1 MISMFYLGV
10 SSNPD
15 FYSQLTDQF
24 VSESYGDLL
33 FSLYLALP
41 LAMKQPTSFRK
52 MFWTEKSE
60 CFKLIRMRPEHVA
73 PLQMSHWTSPP
84 ETDEG
89 VLMAQF
95 RAIMSEE
102 LSASSSPFLFE
113 VALAHLRSFMN
124 NETESEDL
132 RLKNLKL
139 LLTSEVKKST
149 LKDIFF

>member
-1 MISMFYLGV
+1 MFYLGV

-60 CFKLIRMRPEHVA
+60 FFKLIRLRPEHVA
-73 PLQMSHWTSPP
+73 LLQMSHWTSPP

-132 RLKNLKL
+132 RIKNLKL
-139 LLTSEVKKST
+139 SLTSEVKKST

>member
-1 MISMFYLGV
+1 M
-10 SSNPD
+10 
-15 FYSQLTDQF
+15 
-24 VSESYGDLL
+24 
-33 FSLYLALP
+33 
-41 LAMKQPTSFRK
+41 
-52 MFWTEKSE
+52 
-60 CFKLIRMRPEHVA
+60 A

-132 RLKNLKL
+132 RIKNLKL
-139 LLTSEVKKST
+139 SLTSEVKKST

>member
-1 MISMFYLGV
+1 MFYLGV

-60 CFKLIRMRPEHVA
+60 CFKLIRMRPEHVK

-95 RAIMSEE
+95 RAIISEE